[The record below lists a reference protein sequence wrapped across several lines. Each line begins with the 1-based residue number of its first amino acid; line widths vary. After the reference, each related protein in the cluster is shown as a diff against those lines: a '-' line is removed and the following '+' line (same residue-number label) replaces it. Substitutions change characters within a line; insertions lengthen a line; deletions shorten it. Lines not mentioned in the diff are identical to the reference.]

1 MYVFA
6 WVSVIVVI
14 VVAAVFY
21 DSLFFVVVEQE
32 EEEEEGGG
40 VSEGGDDVVLHPRGA
55 VEKTEE
61 DEEAEDE
68 FEALLSK
75 TMSESVERT
84 KIARA
89 TTQVGCCSFPNPS
102 ALFPPSSAGFTAIG
116 SAAGVVIGCR
126 RHRGCVFLA

>member
-1 MYVFA
+1 MYPFISVVYMYAFA
-6 WVSVIVVI
+6 LISAVVVVVVHDILVI
-14 VVAAVFY
+14 
-21 DSLFFVVVEQE
+21 FVVVEQE
-32 EEEEEGGG
+32 EEEEEGRGM
-40 VSEGGDDVVLHPRGA
+40 SEGGDDVVLHPRGA

-89 TTQVGCCSFPNPS
+89 TTQVGCCSFAVSPAPLS
-102 ALFPPSSAGFTAIG
+102 SSLRRVLQRLAALLW
-116 SAAGVVIGCR
+116 CYW
-126 RHRGCVFLA
+126 L